1 MRAGTSLTG
10 LGRYNENV
18 VIHAFRRL
26 GASSQRDVAA
36 STGLSVQTVS
46 AIVRGLQGRGLLAE
60 VGTRVNGR
68 GRPRTILDIVASA
81 RIAVGV
87 HVDPSLITVVALD
100 LGGEVRASA
109 SSTDVD
115 VDDPRSA
122 MVKIAAMVRRLIR
135 DGSVDE
141 RQLVGACLAL
151 PGPVD
156 PATGAPD
163 SAVWLPGW
171 ARVPLGGILG
181 EQLRMPVPVVKDTLA
196 AVIGENW
203 VRAGESLDST
213 MVFVYVGTGTGLGLS
228 VNGDPVRGFSGNSG
242 EVGAMMTALGP
253 NAPGEPPGMAN
264 DPAVLVERAHALGIQ
279 SGPLPSRSDFVA
291 LERRFAELCSLA
303 GGGDERADRLLGGA
317 AERMAELVMMATELL
332 DADMVVFGGPYWRLL
347 EPWYAP
353 AARRAVRR
361 PSARGPH
368 PVTVVSTA
376 MGENVGA
383 IGAASVV
390 HDSLYVPRAP
400 SSAGR

>member
-1 MRAGTSLTG
+1 M
-10 LGRYNENV
+10 V
-18 VIHAFRRL
+18 
-26 GASSQRDVAA
+26 
-36 STGLSVQTVS
+36 
-46 AIVRGLQGRGLLAE
+46 E

-171 ARVPLGGILG
+171 AQKSYMNADIAKMILAYLRMNKAIIFDPSDRTNDLG
-181 EQLRMPVPVVKDTLA
+181 EALRLVKE
-196 AVIGENW
+196 VIGT
-203 VRAGESLDST
+203 GEYPILPYREVLT
-213 MVFVYVGTGTGLGLS
+213 
-228 VNGDPVRGFSGNSG
+228 NGFN
-242 EVGAMMTALGP
+242 T
-253 NAPGEPPGMAN
+253 
-264 DPAVLVERAHALGIQ
+264 Q
-279 SGPLPSRSDFVA
+279 
-291 LERRFAELCSLA
+291 
-303 GGGDERADRLLGGA
+303 
-317 AERMAELVMMATELL
+317 
-332 DADMVVFGGPYWRLL
+332 
-347 EPWYAP
+347 
-353 AARRAVRR
+353 
-361 PSARGPH
+361 
-368 PVTVVSTA
+368 
-376 MGENVGA
+376 
-383 IGAASVV
+383 
-390 HDSLYVPRAP
+390 
-400 SSAGR
+400 